1 MIGADTAD
9 HIDSSLHCGDTDL
22 LPWYVQRRNRCPL
35 SNLQCNQEGEADHP
49 LIFARTMK
57 ALRDY
62 CFPSSVHRSR
72 IPIMAMRAVLLVCLI
87 LLVLSAFRAFS
98 DGPGHVETQ
107 PEFYFTRLMYTDTRG
122 RGPRP
127 GQAAPSTD
135 FEHGHG
141 LGDQLS
147 WFLGAWMTDT
157 WDADYQFMWGVQRLT
172 NARMHMK
179 PHPMRI
185 MDPDLFK
192 YPYVYAVEVG
202 QMELK
207 QEEAERLREYLLRG
221 GFWHCDDFWGLRQ
234 WGQFARQVKKIFP
247 EREIVEIPLTHE
259 IFHTF
264 YDIDQVLQPP
274 NDGLGR
280 YYTYSGGRTRTWEQP
295 DDRDPHVRGVF
306 DDKGRLMILITYNAD
321 LGDAWEWMDDPDY
334 PAKFTGYAYRLGMN
348 AIIYAMTH

>member
-1 MIGADTAD
+1 
-9 HIDSSLHCGDTDL
+9 
-22 LPWYVQRRNRCPL
+22 
-35 SNLQCNQEGEADHP
+35 
-49 LIFARTMK
+49 
-57 ALRDY
+57 
-62 CFPSSVHRSR
+62 
-72 IPIMAMRAVLLVCLI
+72 MAMRAVLLVCLI

-234 WGQFARQVKKIFP
+234 WNQFARQVKKIFP